1 MVTKSLLDIT
11 NNATK
16 PSAKSTI
23 TPATNFVT
31 NIVLNNN
38 NNNNNTLNNLN
49 DISTARDNNEPSMNN
64 QSKSELPLV
73 DSYIDDQSKRVLPND
88 TDANMTEQDPQN
100 RINNNNDLD
109 EFDQFGGPA
118 SIFNQGDN
126 LDLLLDDYPQQIN
139 LEVTPTKLNA
149 IDGKTAKKDAATAP
163 ATTATTAATAAESD
177 ESDEEEEAGE
187 EDKKT
192 SNNKTTSPTHRKRS
206 YKRST
211 LNQSN
216 KENTTLATDG
226 DDADA
231 DETLTASDPTKNL
244 NKRAKTLVSVLN
256 KNFAKTENVGFFDMI
271 KRNGKKSV
279 VQKFYSLLVLK
290 KYEII
295 EVFQEETYGDIIIT
309 KGEKFEN
316 FVS

>member
-11 NNATK
+11 NNAAK
-16 PSAKSTI
+16 PKSTL
-23 TPATNFVT
+23 TTNFVT

-38 NNNNNTLNNLN
+38 NTLNNLH

-64 QSKSELPLV
+64 QSKGELPLV

-88 TDANMTEQDPQN
+88 TDANMTEQDQQN

-149 IDGKTAKKDAATAP
+149 TDGKAAKKDA
-163 ATTATTAATAAESD
+163 TAAGSD
-177 ESDEEEEAGE
+177 DSDDEEEVGE
-187 EDKKT
+187 EGKK
-192 SNNKTTSPTHRKRS
+192 SSNKTTSPTHRKRS

-216 KENTTLATDG
+216 KENTTLAADG

-231 DETLTASDPTKNL
+231 DETLTTTDPSKNL

-295 EVFQEETYGDIIIT
+295 EVFQEETYGDIIIN